1 MVLGLKA
8 LILFNNKLYYYFC
21 TMTQTIFEYF
31 KKELDEAT
39 ILVRINPNTFEG
51 LELIV
56 LKNNKIKKTVRM
68 FDDTIYDELEFD
80 DFLKGNQLEFNLL
93 LQGLSKDK

>member
-1 MVLGLKA
+1 MILGLKA
-8 LILFNNKLYYYFC
+8 LILLNNRLYYYFC
-21 TMTQTIFEYF
+21 IMTQTIFEYF

-56 LKNNKIKKTVRM
+56 LKNNQIKQTARM
-68 FDDTIYDELEFD
+68 FDATIYDELEFD
-80 DFLKGNQLEFNLL
+80 EFISGNPIEFNLH
-93 LQGLSKDK
+93 LQGISGDK

>member
-8 LILFNNKLYYYFC
+8 LILLNNRLYNYFC
-21 TMTQTIFEYF
+21 IMTQTIFEYF
-31 KKELDEAT
+31 KKEFDEAT

-56 LKNNKIKKTVRM
+56 LKNNQIKKTARM
-68 FDDTIYDELEFD
+68 FDATIYDELEFD
-80 DFLKGNQLEFNLL
+80 EFLKGNQLEFNLL

>member
-1 MVLGLKA
+1 MS
-8 LILFNNKLYYYFC
+8 
-21 TMTQTIFEYF
+21 QTIYEYF

-56 LKNNKIKKTVRM
+56 LKNNQIKKTTRT
-68 FDDTIYDELEFD
+68 FDETIYEELEFD
-80 DFLKGNQLEFNLL
+80 EFLKGNPLEFNLH
-93 LQGLSKDK
+93 LQGL